1 MSCDK
6 WHIGILGASPS
17 FEVEA
22 SEGAQLSCGVF
33 GMSPVISVA
42 ASAGVKML
50 CGLVSMSPKFEIGI
64 LCKAGLERWLEVTP
78 DEPAWLT
85 EDNDWSYD
93 YEVSSN
99 LKWTIE

>member
-1 MSCDK
+1 MSCVK
-6 WHIGILGASPS
+6 WHIGILGTSPS

-22 SEGAQLSCGVF
+22 SEGAQLSCSVF
-33 GMSPVISVA
+33 GVSPDLTVA
-42 ASAGVKML
+42 ASPGVIML
-50 CGLVSMSPKFEIGI
+50 CELMSSSPRFEVGI

-78 DEPAWLT
+78 DEVAWLT
-85 EDNDWSYD
+85 EANDWSYD

>member
-1 MSCDK
+1 MSCVK

-22 SEGAQLSCGVF
+22 SKGVQLACGVF
-33 GMSPVISVA
+33 GVSPEIAVA
-42 ASAGVKML
+42 ASPGIIML
-50 CGLVSMSPKFEIGI
+50 CELMSTSPRFEVGI
-64 LCKAGLERWLEVTP
+64 LCKAGVERWLEVTP

-99 LKWTIE
+99 LMWTIE